1 MPLSP
6 PEGSPLHHPLF
17 HSSIPYT
24 PKILLHVLQWT
35 GLLSLPFY
43 YQRPLYNTLHRV
55 VYRSIVHMFCAA
67 ALFSNF
73 VAVLVFSIKDT
84 NEFLSKCIESLSGT
98 LMYFDVLVY
107 NVYAKELVQMIQ
119 YMETFSTHE
128 FIFFSFL
135 SAIFFALIG
144 RVLMTFTPLSQSEAE
159 TMTLV
164 YNMKQPQ
171 NRLYMAM
178 YIPYTDLT
186 EDRFYKVAY
195 GFQLVVLCWVL
206 VLALTAATFSQTV
219 LLNVNGHINPYLR
232 GTGYRLSGCQPRST
246 LLNNFVHSLQVLLNV
261 YAQHE
266 VFSKHLIRTGRL
278 YQHKSNEMKIFTD
291 LWKYQYHTLGEV
303 KLKRGI
309 GAEVLDVMYMR
320 QLIIFHQKMNIF
332 YKKFYLVFGP
342 VLDVKTVGNLL
353 LLSLCVY
360 QVTQLHSITDER
372 FMKVTGDFLCTVAFY
387 YYICY
392 ASERLASATSHNR
405 ASLYQSLWYRL
416 PRPGRQCAALFLLR
430 TQVPGYLRCLRGLV
444 TIGHIHFLR
453 DVRNSYSFVN
463 FMRIKDTT

>member
-128 FIFFSFL
+128 VRISQRYLAQEKFIFFSFL

-206 VLALTAATFSQTV
+206 VLALTAATFSQT
-219 LLNVNGHINPYLR
+219 
-232 GTGYRLSGCQPRST
+232 
-246 LLNNFVHSLQVLLNV
+246 VLLNV

-372 FMKVTGDFLCTVAFY
+372 FMKVTGDFLCSAAFY

-392 ASERLASATSHNR
+392 VSERLASATSHNR
-405 ASLYQSLWYRL
+405 TSLYQSLWYRL
-416 PRPGRQCAALFLLR
+416 PRPGRQCAALFLLH

-463 FMRIKDTT
+463 FMRIKDTS

>member
-67 ALFSNF
+67 ALFRWEN
-73 VAVLVFSIKDT
+73 KDT

-128 FIFFSFL
+128 RYLAQEKFIFFSFL

-206 VLALTAATFSQTV
+206 VLALTAATFSQT
-219 LLNVNGHINPYLR
+219 
-232 GTGYRLSGCQPRST
+232 
-246 LLNNFVHSLQVLLNV
+246 VLLNV

-463 FMRIKDTT
+463 FMRIKDTN